1 MTAFHKSLISRAF
14 GPINLAEGVG
24 FEPTEASASAVFK
37 TTASPVFAGRC
48 GKNQGALTAHAG
60 RPAAGTPPS
69 GSVDFLEAGVMTK
82 VSSRSLRNPR
92 SWLP

>member
-37 TTASPVFAGRC
+37 TTASPGFAE
-48 GKNQGALTAHAG
+48 
-60 RPAAGTPPS
+60 AAAKIKE
-69 GSVDFLEAGVMTK
+69 L
-82 VSSRSLRNPR
+82 
-92 SWLP
+92 